1 MANGTQIGKV
11 NQTMD
16 NNASVLYVE
25 NNPRS
30 GRLLARLLED
40 CEFDVVRSCEP
51 MPALELCTTDAFGV
65 VLVEYK
71 LPLMTGGQLAE
82 RIKRL
87 RPDLPVVMIS
97 GFASLPLSE
106 LMYVDAHFGSCTSF
120 DDLLQRMRMLCRADS
135 LPRAS
140 PRLTCSWA
148 DST

>member
-1 MANGTQIGKV
+1 
-11 NQTMD
+11 MD

-30 GRLLARLLED
+30 GRLLAQLLED
-40 CEFDVVRSCEP
+40 CEFEVVRSGEP
-51 MPALELCTTDAFGV
+51 MQALELCTTDAFGV

-71 LPLMTGGQLAE
+71 LPLMTGCQLAE
-82 RIKRL
+82 RIKLL
-87 RPDLPVVMIS
+87 RSDLPVVMIS

-120 DDLLQRMRMLCRADS
+120 DDLLQRMRMLCHVDS
-135 LPRAS
+135 LPGARPSLA
-140 PRLTCSWA
+140 CSWT